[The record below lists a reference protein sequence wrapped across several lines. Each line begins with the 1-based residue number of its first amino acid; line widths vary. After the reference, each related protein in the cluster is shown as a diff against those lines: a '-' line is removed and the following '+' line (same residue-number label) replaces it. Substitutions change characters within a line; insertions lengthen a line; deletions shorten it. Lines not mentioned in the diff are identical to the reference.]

1 MNDLNTMN
9 GLTFQM
15 ILHCSYEK
23 DENDITQQNV
33 EQLVDDSWEELNL
46 STASPGFD
54 IFMYAI
60 LTCQHMSFRINAAK
74 YGLVLN
80 ESEGLITVVADE
92 HRSIQSLHVDFK
104 GKLKKGIATVDM
116 VDSIVARMNLCP
128 VSINLKDISDR
139 KLTVV
144 FESD

>member
-60 LTCQHMSFRINAAK
+60 LTCQHMYFRINAAK

-80 ESEGLITVVADE
+80 ESEGLITVVANE

-128 VSINLKDISDR
+128 VSINLKDISSR

>member
-23 DENDITQQNV
+23 DENDVTQQNV

-60 LTCQHMSFRINAAK
+60 LTCQHMYFRINATK

-80 ESEGLITVVADE
+80 ESEGLITVVTDV

>member
-1 MNDLNTMN
+1 MKDLDTLND
-9 GLTFQM
+9 LTFQM
-15 ILHCSYEK
+15 LLHCNYEK
-23 DENDITQQNV
+23 DENDIVQQNV
-33 EQLVDDSWEELNL
+33 EHLVDDNWEELSL

-54 IFMYAI
+54 IFMYAM
-60 LTCQHMSFRINAAK
+60 LTCQHMYFRNNAAE

-80 ESEGLITVVADE
+80 KSEGLITVITDE

-104 GKLKKGIATVDM
+104 GKLKKGIASVDM

-139 KLTVV
+139 KLTVA
-144 FESD
+144 FESN